1 MSELHGH
8 HLERTAHY
16 RTLDMLME
24 VEFVLERAEW
34 LRTRAQALGHEPPGL
49 NLLETRSELQ
59 QLQRAISS
67 LPTGQALQRAE
78 TIQAQAH
85 LLLV

>member
-8 HLERTAHY
+8 HLERTAHH

-34 LRTRAQALGHEPPGL
+34 MMTRARASGHEPPGL
-49 NLLETRSELQ
+49 KLLKTRSELQ
-59 QLQRAISS
+59 QLQRDISS

-78 TIQAQAH
+78 TIRAQAQ